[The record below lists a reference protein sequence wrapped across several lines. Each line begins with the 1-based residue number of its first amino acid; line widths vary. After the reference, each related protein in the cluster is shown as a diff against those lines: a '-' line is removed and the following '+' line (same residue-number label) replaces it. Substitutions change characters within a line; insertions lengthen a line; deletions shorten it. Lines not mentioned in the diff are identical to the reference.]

1 MIKIPAVLYYYYY
14 LLLYSLAAVRKCTKA
29 LLPPNLTR
37 IVSCISR
44 TIWGCRADL
53 PVVVV
58 AVQLRKPGKYIIKKI
73 KKRKG
78 ECKNGK
84 RN

>member
-1 MIKIPAVLYYYYY
+1 MMIKIPAVLYYYYYY

-29 LLPPNLTR
+29 LLPPNLAR

-53 PVVVV
+53 PVIVV
-58 AVQLRKPGKYIIKKI
+58 AVQLRKPGKYIIKN

-78 ECKNGK
+78 ADVK
-84 RN
+84 